1 MSVRVS
7 ILAGVAAG
15 VLTCTGAA
23 AQDVN
28 LILPEMEVSLSAPQY
43 FDGLYAGV
51 ILGAEGN
58 DYYNIFSGTAI
69 DRFGGGAVL
78 GWNTYLAPSVVA
90 GAEARGFFSTDFSS
104 SHGYDVFA
112 LGRLGFLTADDF
124 MVYAAAG
131 PGVVDGVPVFAFG
144 QGLEGRAWDNVTA
157 RLETLAIVQQAPNAA
172 GAYIGGVTAWSI
184 TGGLLWHMGEGSRDL
199 TGPGFI
205 TAPMD
210 ERMDFSGPY
219 AGTEFGV
226 IFNFP
231 YNFFYNNTHG
241 GLHLSRGDMGGMV
254 GWNTYLA
261 DYLLVGAELQA
272 GLLFDTSGD
281 IAGTVLGLARFG
293 VQPMDRLVAYAAG
306 GAGVLQD
313 KFAFALGGGIEYALW
328 DNASVRGEVLALGEL
343 SAAPAVAGFSASK
356 FSFGVLWYLD

>member
-7 ILAGVAAG
+7 ILAGVAAS
-15 VLTCTGAA
+15 VLTCAGAA
-23 AQDVN
+23 AQDID
-28 LILPEMEVSLSAPQY
+28 LILPEMEVSLSAPRY

-51 ILGAEGN
+51 IFGAEGN
-58 DYYNIFSGTAI
+58 DYYNIFSGTAT

-78 GWNTYLAPSVVA
+78 GWNTYLAPPVVV

-104 SHGYDVFA
+104 SHGYDLFA
-112 LGRLGFLTADDF
+112 LGHLGVLTADDF

-184 TGGLLWHMGEGSRDL
+184 TGGLLWHLDEGGQDL
-199 TGPGFI
+199 KGPGFI
-205 TAPMD
+205 TAPLD
-210 ERMDFSGPY
+210 QRMDFSGLY

-226 IFNFP
+226 ILNFP
-231 YNFFYNNTHG
+231 YNFFPNSGHG
-241 GLHLSRGDMGGMV
+241 GMHLSRGDMGAML
-254 GWNTYLA
+254 GWNAYLT

-281 IAGTVLGLARFG
+281 VTRTVLGLARVG
-293 VQPMDRLVAYAAG
+293 IQPMDRLVTYAAG

-313 KFAFALGGGIEYALW
+313 KFAFALGGGVEYALW
-328 DNASVRGEVLALGEL
+328 DNAAVRGEVLALGEL
-343 SAAPAVAGFSASK
+343 GNTPTVAGFSASK